1 MIVNE
6 YSAKLNSKDRLMRGL
21 SSVLALL
28 MVGRTGMSQKETF
41 YNLISQYVKEEEK
54 LFLVGNYSVEG
65 QSRLW

>member
-65 QSRLW
+65 QSSLW